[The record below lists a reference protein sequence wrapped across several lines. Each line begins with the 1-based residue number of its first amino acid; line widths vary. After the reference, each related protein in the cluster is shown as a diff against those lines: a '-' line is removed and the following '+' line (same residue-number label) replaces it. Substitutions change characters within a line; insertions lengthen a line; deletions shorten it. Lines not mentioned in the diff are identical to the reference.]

1 MLNTLASKRLTVWYA
16 IKMSRTVHKKICII
30 HKSGFFILNYYLWTM
45 STLTKPNHMGRKIS
59 RIRELKDMKQE
70 ALAQA
75 MGTNQ
80 QAVSILENSETI
92 DDEKLKEVA
101 KALDVSVEAIKNF
114 SDEGVIN
121 YFNTFNEA
129 VANNNFGRQDT
140 INFNPIDKVVEL
152 YERLV
157 QAEKD
162 KVEYLE
168 KLLKDK

>member
-1 MLNTLASKRLTVWYA
+1 MSTA
-16 IKMSRTVHKKICII
+16 IKPRHI
-30 HKSGFFILNYYLWTM
+30 
-45 STLTKPNHMGRKIS
+45 GRNIS

-75 MGTNQ
+75 LGTNQ
-80 QAVSILENSETI
+80 QSISIIENSETV
-92 DDEKLKEVA
+92 DEQKLIQIA
-101 KALDVSVEAIKNF
+101 KAVEAIENF

-121 YFNTFNEA
+121 YFNSFNNNVVTTGSIFATNCTFN
-129 VANNNFGRQDT
+129 
-140 INFNPIDKVVEL
+140 PLDKVVEL

-168 KLLKDK
+168 KLLNGK